1 MRYHFP
7 LLAVFF
13 IIIAIVLSGFYSN
26 RILSIWQGNS
36 KEVFSPSPSVYD
48 SPDQPSPTATPD
60 PQNPQHQNP
69 PGRGAEINLITF
81 QYPGSLVITK
91 SNTKLELES
100 MDDVSQ
106 ITLWYKNIL
115 SNYQAKSFVSTVAN
129 GKVQTMLTAS
139 NNNGQIKIEISKP
152 STSERVEIVVTHN

>member
-1 MRYHFP
+1 MKYHFP

-13 IIIAIVLSGFYSN
+13 IIIVIVLSGFYSN

-36 KEVFSPSPSVYD
+36 KEVYSPSQSVYD
-48 SPDQPSPTATPD
+48 SPDKPSPTATP

-69 PGRGAEINLITF
+69 PGGGVEINLITL

-100 MDDVSQ
+100 MDDVNQ

-139 NNNGQIKIEISKP
+139 NENRLIKIEISKP
-152 STSERVEIVVTHN
+152 STSERVEIVVTFN